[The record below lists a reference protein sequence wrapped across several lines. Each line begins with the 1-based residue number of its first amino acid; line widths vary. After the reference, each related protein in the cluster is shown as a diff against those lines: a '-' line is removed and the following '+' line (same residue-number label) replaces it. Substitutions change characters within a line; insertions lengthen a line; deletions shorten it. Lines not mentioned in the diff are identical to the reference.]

1 MTPEEKL
8 GNLIREYRE
17 KRGLL
22 LQDLGK
28 RVDVNYT
35 HISYIE
41 KGMRAPSDELLAKL
55 AHELAENEQEEKE
68 LRERFFFYL
77 AQIKAP
83 KEIRNRLKLKG
94 EKELKKEEE
103 IVRGPMPKAF
113 LDVLRKDAATKQPE
127 FFDNAGI
134 PYKLIRKVLDGEA
147 WLSREEVIK
156 LANLMKRDVNEY
168 LIKAEYI
175 PEEFEN
181 VLSRKSVVELMR
193 ALKKLPPESMDRM
206 ITAIETILKTAIKE
220 DDTAGN

>member
-28 RVDVNYT
+28 KVDVNYT

-83 KEIRNRLKLKG
+83 KEIRNKLKLKG
-94 EKELKKEEE
+94 EREVKKEEE

-113 LDVLRKDAATKQPE
+113 LDVLRKDVAVRSPE

-134 PYKLIRKVLDGEA
+134 PYGFIRKVLEGEA

-156 LANLMKRDVNEY
+156 LANLMGRNVNEY
-168 LIKAEYI
+168 LVKAEYI
-175 PEEFEN
+175 PQEFEN
-181 VLSRKSVVELMR
+181 MLGRKSVVELMR
-193 ALKKLPPESMDRM
+193 SLKKLPPESMDKM
-206 ITAIETILKTAIKE
+206 ISAIETILKTLSKE
-220 DDTAGN
+220 DESARD

>member
-41 KGMRAPSDELLAKL
+41 KGMRTPSDELLAKL

-83 KEIRNRLKLKG
+83 KEIRNKLKLKG
-94 EKELKKEEE
+94 EKEIKKEEE
-103 IVRGPMPKAF
+103 FIREPMPKAF
-113 LDVLRKDAATKQPE
+113 LDVLRKDAAIKQPE

-156 LANLMKRDVNEY
+156 LANLMNRDVNEY

-181 VLSRKSVVELMR
+181 MLGRKSVAELMR
-193 ALKKLPPESMDRM
+193 ALKKLPPESMDKM

-220 DDTAGN
+220 NDSTGN

>member
-17 KRGLL
+17 KRGFL

-28 RVDVNYT
+28 KVNVNYT

-68 LRERFFFYL
+68 LKERFFFYL

-103 IVRGPMPKAF
+103 IARGPMPKAF
-113 LDVLRKDAATKQPE
+113 FDVLRKDVVTRQPE
-127 FFDNAGI
+127 IFDNAGI
-134 PYKLIRKVLDGEA
+134 PYKLIRKVLDGEV

-181 VLSRKSVVELMR
+181 VLGRKSVVELMR
-193 ALKKLPPESMDRM
+193 SLKKLPPESMDKM
-206 ITAIETILKTAIKE
+206 ITAIETILKAAVKE
-220 DDTAGN
+220 DDSTRD

>member
-41 KGMRAPSDELLAKL
+41 KGMRTPSDELLAKL

-83 KEIRNRLKLKG
+83 KEIRNKLKLKG
-94 EKELKKEEE
+94 EKEIKKEEE
-103 IVRGPMPKAF
+103 FIREPMPKAF
-113 LDVLRKDAATKQPE
+113 LDVLRK
-127 FFDNAGI
+127 
-134 PYKLIRKVLDGEA
+134 
-147 WLSREEVIK
+147 EEVIK
-156 LANLMKRDVNEY
+156 LANLMNRDVNEY

-181 VLSRKSVVELMR
+181 MLGRKSVAELMR
-193 ALKKLPPESMDRM
+193 ALKKLPPESMDKM

-220 DDTAGN
+220 NDSTGN